1 MQPDNFKLPNSAD
14 ELTDVQIMKL
24 VASMPGQTRKEED
37 IDPDVYRKF
46 FEAIFG

>member
-1 MQPDNFKLPNSAD
+1 MKPDKFELPKSAD
-14 ELTDVQIMKL
+14 DLTDVQIMKL
-24 VASMPGQTRKEED
+24 MAGLPGQIRKEED